1 MENYQAG
8 QGKIIG
14 NYVLEKVLGK
24 GQFGKVWRARH
35 RVSQEIFAVKVMDVI
50 KVDSNPILK
59 KLLKSEVSIMHDINH
74 HNILHLFEFLKSKEN
89 YYLVIQFCNQGD
101 MEQFMKNKGIKYFEE
116 KEAVLKLKQ
125 IMNGFAELR
134 SRKILHRDFKLA
146 NIFMHND
153 QIIIG
158 DFGFAKSG
166 VEVTN
171 TKLGSPLTMAPELLF
186 VNDDETTYN
195 SKADLWSI
203 GVVFYQ
209 LLFGTPPFFGLSIAE
224 LIRSIKQ
231 NCGDLLKFP
240 RPVADETKNL
250 LRRMLTKEPRDRI
263 EWSDFFD
270 HPIFDKFTDNPVTQS
285 EIDQILDEIGR
296 PSNLEG
302 SKVSESIFKQNQQ
315 KRFELDQG
323 GLSDLDG
330 ISPHDVQNLAATK
343 IEERVLDENERKQI
357 LNKLIVK
364 EISYRYSHEKNKI
377 MFIVFTVKR
386 IQKLLMNDILLIAT
400 EVLMNLSML
409 ALKKAIMLN
418 DSISCV
424 IISKVNVFSIN
435 PQYFS
440 LFVQSPESDEI
451 AKFFATEK
459 LSLAHYLTLIQQRT
473 AINGL
478 PVKYHELIA
487 KPVVPVQELNR
498 HLEAE
503 IENLKSFVSDAESAK
518 NSQHSIFMGIVLQ
531 RLRFI
536 LNLEKTFPYISDA
549 KAGRKFDW
557 VAFLKEVDNHKE
569 KL

>member
-14 NYVLEKVLGK
+14 NYILEKVLGK

-35 RVSQEIFAVKVMDVI
+35 RVSQEIYAVKVMDVI

-74 HNILHLFEFLKSKEN
+74 PNILHLFEFLKSKEN

-101 MEQFMKNKGIKYFEE
+101 MEQHMRNKGIKFFEE
-116 KEAVLKLKQ
+116 KAAVLLLKQ

-146 NIFMHND
+146 NIFLHND
-153 QIIIG
+153 QVIIG

-166 VEVTN
+166 VEVTS

-186 VNDDETTYN
+186 VNDEESTYN

-209 LLFGTPPFFGLSIAE
+209 LIFGTPPFFGLSIAE

-240 RPVADETKNL
+240 RSVSNETKDL

-270 HPIFDKFTDNPVTQS
+270 HPIFEKFSENPVNQS

-296 PSNLEG
+296 PSNLDG
-302 SKVSESIFKQNQQ
+302 SKVNDSIFKQNQQ
-315 KRFELDQG
+315 KRFELDKG
-323 GLSDLDG
+323 GLTELDG
-330 ISPHDVQNLAATK
+330 TIAPDVQNLAATK
-343 IEERVLDENERKQI
+343 VEERVLDEKERQQM
-357 LNKLIVK
+357 LGQLAVK
-364 EISYRYSHEKNKI
+364 EISYRYNHEKNKI

-386 IQKLLMNDILLIAT
+386 IQKLLMNDILLLSAEI
-400 EVLMNLSML
+400 LMNISIL
-409 ALKKAIMLN
+409 ALKKAVIIN
-418 DSISCV
+418 DSLSSVIS
-424 IISKVNVFSIN
+424 SKVNVFNIA
-435 PQYFS
+435 PQFFN
-440 LFVQSPESDEI
+440 LFCQSPEAEDI
-451 AKFFATEK
+451 AKLFAAER
-459 LSLAHYLTLIQQRT
+459 LSLTHYLTLIQQR
-473 AINGL
+473 AAANGFS
-478 PVKYHELIA
+478 VRNHELISKA
-487 KPVVPVQELNR
+487 VVPVQEVDR
-498 HLEAE
+498 HLGAE
-503 IENLKSFVSDAESAK
+503 TEVLKSYAK
-518 NSQHSIFMGIVLQ
+518 TPEVVQNSQYSVFMNIILR
-531 RLRFI
+531 RLHVI
-536 LNLEKTFPYISDA
+536 QNLDNTFPYIPNGKDCT
-549 KAGRKFDW
+549 KFDW
-557 VAFLKEVDNHKE
+557 ISFLREIDNHRE
-569 KL
+569 K

>member
-8 QGKIIG
+8 QGKMIG

-35 RVSQEIFAVKVMDVI
+35 RLNQEIFAVKVMDVI

-74 HNILHLFEFLKSKEN
+74 PNILHLFEFLKSKEN

-101 MEQFMKNKGIKYFEE
+101 MEQYMKSKGIKNFEE
-116 KEAVLKLKQ
+116 KEAVMLLKQ

-186 VNDDETTYN
+186 VNDEEATYN

-209 LLFGTPPFFGLSIAE
+209 LLFGVPPFFGLSIAE

-240 RPVADETKNL
+240 LPVADETKDL

-270 HPIFDKFTDNPVTQS
+270 HPIFDKFSDNPVSQS

-302 SKVSESIFKQNQQ
+302 SKVNESIFKQNQQ
-315 KRFELDQG
+315 KRFELDKG
-323 GLSDLDG
+323 GLTEIDG
-330 ISPHDVQNLAATK
+330 TVAPDVQNLAATK
-343 IEERVLDENERKQI
+343 VEERLLDEKERQQI

-386 IQKLLMNDILLIAT
+386 IQKLLMNDILLLAA
-400 EVLMNLSML
+400 EALMNISIL
-409 ALKKAIMLN
+409 AIKKAVILN
-418 DSISCV
+418 DSLSSV
-424 IISKVNVFSIN
+424 IASKVNMFSITQ
-435 PQYFS
+435 QYFNI
-440 LFVQSPESDEI
+440 FCQSPESEDI
-451 AKFFATEK
+451 GKLFVAEK
-459 LSLAHYLTLIQQRT
+459 LSLTHYLTLIQQR
-473 AINGL
+473 AVINGFS
-478 PVKYHELIA
+478 VRHHELIS
-487 KPVVPVQELNR
+487 KTVVPVQDLDRCLQTETEVLTSYANTP
-498 HLEAE
+498 E
-503 IENLKSFVSDAESAK
+503 IAQ
-518 NSQHSIFMGIVLQ
+518 NSQHSVFLNIILQ

-536 LNLEKTFPYISDA
+536 QNLDKTFPYISNVKD
-549 KAGRKFDW
+549 GTKFDW
-557 VAFLKEVDNHKE
+557 VAFLREIDNHKE
-569 KL
+569 K

>member
-14 NYVLEKVLGK
+14 NYILEKVLGK

-35 RVSQEIFAVKVMDVI
+35 RVSQEIYAVKVMDVI

-74 HNILHLFEFLKSKEN
+74 PNILHLFEFLKSKEN

-101 MEQFMKNKGIKYFEE
+101 MEQHMRNKGIKFFEE
-116 KEAVLKLKQ
+116 KAAVLLLKQ

-146 NIFMHND
+146 NIFLHND
-153 QIIIG
+153 QVIIG

-166 VEVTN
+166 VEVTS

-186 VNDDETTYN
+186 VNDEESTYN

-209 LLFGTPPFFGLSIAE
+209 LIFGTPPFFGLSIAE

-240 RPVADETKNL
+240 RSVSNETKDL

-270 HPIFDKFTDNPVTQS
+270 HPIFEKFSENPVNQS

-296 PSNLEG
+296 PSNLDG
-302 SKVSESIFKQNQQ
+302 SKVNDSIFKQNQQ
-315 KRFELDQG
+315 KRFELDKG
-323 GLSDLDG
+323 GLTELDG
-330 ISPHDVQNLAATK
+330 TIAPDVQNLAATK
-343 IEERVLDENERKQI
+343 VEERVLDEKERQQM
-357 LNKLIVK
+357 LGQLAVK
-364 EISYRYSHEKNKI
+364 EISYRYNHEKNKI

-386 IQKLLMNDILLIAT
+386 IQKLLMNDILLLSAEI
-400 EVLMNLSML
+400 LMNISIL
-409 ALKKAIMLN
+409 ALKKAVIIN
-418 DSISCV
+418 DSLSSVIS
-424 IISKVNVFSIN
+424 SKVNVFNIA
-435 PQYFS
+435 PQFFN
-440 LFVQSPESDEI
+440 LFCQSPEAEDI
-451 AKFFATEK
+451 AKLFAAER
-459 LSLAHYLTLIQQRT
+459 LSLTHYLTLIQQR
-473 AINGL
+473 AAANGFS
-478 PVKYHELIA
+478 VRNHELISKA
-487 KPVVPVQELNR
+487 VVPVQEVDR
-498 HLEAE
+498 HLGAE
-503 IENLKSFVSDAESAK
+503 TEVLKSYAK
-518 NSQHSIFMGIVLQ
+518 TPEVVQNSQYSVFMNIILR
-531 RLRFI
+531 RLHVI
-536 LNLEKTFPYISDA
+536 QNLDNTFPYIPNGKDCT
-549 KAGRKFDW
+549 KFDW
-557 VAFLKEVDNHKE
+557 ISFLREIDNHIE
-569 KL
+569 K